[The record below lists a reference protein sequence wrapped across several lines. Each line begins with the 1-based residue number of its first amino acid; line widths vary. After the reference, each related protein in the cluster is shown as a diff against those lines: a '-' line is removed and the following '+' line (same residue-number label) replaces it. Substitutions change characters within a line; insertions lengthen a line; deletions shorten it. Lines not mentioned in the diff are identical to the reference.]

1 MPSEKAST
9 VTQLIKMPGVIE
21 EAILALKG
29 RQAVVTLGAFVAARD
44 LAIALNLLDKSAI
57 IPEGGPHCANW
68 KSRAEKLQASRARCQ
83 LLFPLRSS
91 FFQVRIQIRLDPYN
105 FFKSLV
111 FCFLI

>member
-1 MPSEKAST
+1 MPSEKART

-57 IPEGGPHCANW
+57 IPEGVLIALTG
-68 KSRAEKLQASRARCQ
+68 KVEQ
-83 LLFPLRSS
+83 RSS
-91 FFQVRIQIRLDPYN
+91 KRHGRAVSYYFRYVHPSS
-105 FFKSLV
+105 K
-111 FCFLI
+111 